1 MSGKKDNIRSVLI
14 FLALLALGLG
24 GGLGGL
30 HWLGVRAEASDG
42 LVSAKGPPPLAMPP
56 SGAYVQ
62 GGRPTTT
69 GPARDVF
76 LVVLPDFVIALDRW
90 GRDVASDPSAIRED
104 LQEPRGAVLASAHK
118 AGMPLQAI
126 ERLQTLLDACLVA
139 AISEG
144 EDLDSATDDVV
155 KRTLSLNDALA
166 TAGLGFFV
174 DAEVLSH
181 GNGTSVLLFSFEV
194 HRVVLYRSQG
204 HDVRTLRIRRLD
216 NLNWTY
222 SLLGFT
228 APQRRDAVVLDNKV
242 EEHLLELLP
251 ILSLDTRIDPFDL
264 VLKDTY
270 APWYTETRNR
280 ASAVVAEEL
289 GKAGPDVAEL
299 GALIAERHEIY
310 REWNVRLESR
320 RASIAVPKRLEVTWD
335 YRQQMEG
342 LATHAAMDK
351 LDAIQKKLG
360 EKKMQQAF
368 ALAQD
373 HLAQSVER
381 HETQHRLDLAKLYT
395 LPMPEELSRYV
406 GELPKGYRGEGGLA
420 SSALA
425 ETSAYLSELA
435 RDPLTPRT
443 NLTLLARYLLNRR
456 AWGMGESYAALVIF
470 GGLAHELAVVHEPLV
485 SGRSINRSAV
495 AGLYMAFTDL
505 DSDALQDASMMLWAR
520 LFKTEL
526 PELEL
531 VAR

>member
-1 MSGKKDNIRSVLI
+1 MSGKKGNIRSALI
-14 FLALLALGLG
+14 FLVLLGLGLG

-30 HWLGVRAEASDG
+30 HWLGVRAEASG
-42 LVSAKGPPPLAMPP
+42 APASIEGPPPLATPA

-69 GPARDVF
+69 GPAREVF
-76 LVVLPDFVIALDRW
+76 LVTLPDFVIALDRW
-90 GRDVASDPSAIRED
+90 GRDVASDPSTIRDD
-104 LQEPRGAVLASAHK
+104 LQEPRGAVLAGAHK
-118 AGMPLQAI
+118 AGIPLQAI
-126 ERLQTLLDACLVA
+126 ERLEALLDACLVT
-139 AISEG
+139 AISDG
-144 EDLDSATDDVV
+144 EELDAAADDVM

-174 DAEVLSH
+174 DTEVLSH

-242 EEHLLELLP
+242 DEHLLELLP
-251 ILSLDTRIDPFDL
+251 IISQDTRIDPFDL

-289 GKAGPDVAEL
+289 GKAGPDVTEL
-299 GALIAERHEIY
+299 GALIAERQKIY

-342 LATHAAMDK
+342 LATHAAMDR
-351 LDAIQKKLG
+351 LDSIQKKLG
-360 EKKMQQAF
+360 AKKMQQAF

-395 LPMPEELSRYV
+395 LPMPEELAHYV
-406 GELPKGYRGEGGLA
+406 GELPEGYRGEGGLA

-443 NLTLLARYLLNRR
+443 NLTLLARYLLSRR

-470 GGLAHELAVVHEPLV
+470 GGLADELGLDHAPLV
-485 SGRSINRSAV
+485 SGRSINRTVV
-495 AGLYMAFTDL
+495 AALYMALTEL
-505 DSDALQDASMMLWAR
+505 DSDTLQDASMTLWAR
-520 LFKTEL
+520 LFKTDL
-526 PELEL
+526 PVLEL